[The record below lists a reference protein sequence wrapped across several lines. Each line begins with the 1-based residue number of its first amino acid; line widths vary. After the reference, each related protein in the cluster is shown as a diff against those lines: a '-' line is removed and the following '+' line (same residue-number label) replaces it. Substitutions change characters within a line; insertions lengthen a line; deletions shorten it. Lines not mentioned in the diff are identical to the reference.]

1 MSKKKKTKVFNSSEK
16 ELLMKHIIVYLVL
29 IIHLVFNLVEI
40 YAKADHATIDELT
53 EITGNVS
60 GVYKTVR
67 FEKSIVHIHFVVDQK
82 EYILYCY
89 SNIKHDD
96 ALLEQIK
103 GEEQVVLLVKQ
114 RKSFW
119 DDSTIEVLDVR
130 SNSRIYYDINEIN
143 IQRKIHCVLF
153 TIVYSFIILFFT
165 LIFFMYHL
173 SHFERIHRNIKK
185 QNKKYKKL
193 IKRHH

>member
-1 MSKKKKTKVFNSSEK
+1 MSKKKIFSSSEK
-16 ELLMKHIIVYLVL
+16 KLLMKHIVVYLVL

-60 GVYKTVR
+60 SVYKTVR
-67 FEKSIVHIHFVVDQK
+67 FEKSIVHIHFIVDQK

-119 DDSTIEVLDVR
+119 DDSTIEILDVR

-173 SHFERIHRNIKK
+173 SYFERVHRKIKK
-185 QNKKYKKL
+185 HKK
-193 IKRHH
+193 